1 MNTYSLKDVKLAID
15 QLSLKKKDIIY
26 VSGNLINFGKIELKS
41 LDNLPK
47 TFFSSLLR
55 KVGKEGTIVFPTHS
69 FYLVNSKKIFD
80 ANNTLSNSGAF
91 SNYLI
96 KKKKIYR
103 QIHPYASISAIG
115 AKAKHICNYKYN
127 DVYGNGCPWEKL
139 IKIKAKFIS
148 LGLPI
153 YSNCTQVHFIEK
165 QFNVPYRYDKSFKHK
180 IKLKEK
186 IINQKFSMFVLKE
199 KYKNFKRNKN
209 KIIMNNF
216 TRKFKVEKIKL
227 GNNWIYMYDLNSFYN
242 TTIRL
247 FKKNIHAWSGKKIY

>member
-26 VSGNLINFGKIELKS
+26 VSGNLINFGKIEPKS

-47 TFFSSLLR
+47 TFFSCLLR

-103 QIHPYASISAIG
+103 QIHPYTY
-115 AKAKHICNYKYN
+115 NYKY
-127 DVYGNGCPWEKL
+127 VL
-139 IKIKAKFIS
+139 LLLQLQI
-148 LGLPI
+148 L
-153 YSNCTQVHFIEK
+153 
-165 QFNVPYRYDKSFKHK
+165 KHK
-180 IKLKEK
+180 DVFGGIF
-186 IINQKFSMFVLKE
+186 FSF
-199 KYKNFKRNKN
+199 
-209 KIIMNNF
+209 
-216 TRKFKVEKIKL
+216 
-227 GNNWIYMYDLNSFYN
+227 
-242 TTIRL
+242 
-247 FKKNIHAWSGKKIY
+247 

>member
-47 TFFSSLLR
+47 TFFSCLLR

-96 KKKKIYR
+96 KKKKYTAKYILMLQYL
-103 QIHPYASISAIG
+103 QLEQKQNIFVIISIMMFMAM
-115 AKAKHICNYKYN
+115 
-127 DVYGNGCPWEKL
+127 VV
-139 IKIKAKFIS
+139 
-148 LGLPI
+148 LG
-153 YSNCTQVHFIEK
+153 
-165 QFNVPYRYDKSFKHK
+165 
-180 IKLKEK
+180 
-186 IINQKFSMFVLKE
+186 
-199 KYKNFKRNKN
+199 KN
-209 KIIMNNF
+209 
-216 TRKFKVEKIKL
+216 
-227 GNNWIYMYDLNSFYN
+227 
-242 TTIRL
+242 
-247 FKKNIHAWSGKKIY
+247 